1 MRSPAVMSS
10 SANSPAN
17 CDRACSLR
25 CSAGSA
31 ARHVEA
37 NLEHLTDIAGQFE
50 QAASTKPLFQL
61 WWVVSALLE
70 VLRDGGI
77 DTSVS
82 IKRLLGHVDREL
94 RRLQDQGETRYADEP
109 AGRPDQQSA
118 LLPGPCP
125 SAGPRVS
132 AVRKSFALHEV
143 MNADS
148 DQ

>member
-1 MRSPAVMSS
+1 MRSPAVMSQLGEL
-10 SANSPAN
+10 A
-17 CDRACSLR
+17 RKLR
-25 CSAGSA
+25 PRLQLALLGWI
-31 ARHVEA
+31 RGEHVEA

-94 RRLQDQGETRYADEP
+94 RRLQDQGETRYATSPPVDLINN
-109 AGRPDQQSA
+109 
-118 LLPGPCP
+118 LLYYLAHAR

-132 AVRKSFALHEV
+132 AVRKSFAC
-143 MNADS
+143 MRS
-148 DQ
+148 